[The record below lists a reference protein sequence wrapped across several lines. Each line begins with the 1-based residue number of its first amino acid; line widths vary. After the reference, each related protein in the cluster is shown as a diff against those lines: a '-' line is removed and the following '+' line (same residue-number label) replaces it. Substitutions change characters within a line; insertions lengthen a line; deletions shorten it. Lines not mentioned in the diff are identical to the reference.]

1 MVVQALR
8 HATPEQRKILE
19 NHYGRDNPADVAR
32 IKKLYGELNITK
44 IFKDYEEESYK
55 QLVAQINEVRSLPKE
70 VFMDLLGKI
79 YKRNL

>member
-1 MVVQALR
+1 MQALR

-19 NHYGRDNPADVAR
+19 IHYGRDNPDDVAKV
-32 IKKLYGELNITK
+32 KKLYNELNIPK

-55 QLVAQINEVRSLPKE
+55 QLVAMINEVRSLPKE
-70 VFMDLLGKI
+70 VFLDLLGKI